1 MLKIKCTHIQQQ
13 SICQVFKARNVCF
26 SFYVL
31 YSPSYVWSL
40 TVVYP
45 NNLQWG
51 GLATLSYLLPIANDQ
66 SWKDYRWKHWELT
79 PWWSV
84 WNVSILRDSNKYMVT
99 CLSENN
105 IFSLFYDLVTVK
117 VFWLL
122 NLLWVAVLIVF
133 LRSLTLL
140 IWSKSLCYVH

>member
-26 SFYVL
+26 SFSVL

-79 PWWSV
+79 PWWSA
-84 WNVSILRDSNKYMVT
+84 WNGSILQNSNKYVVT
-99 CLSENN
+99 CLRENN
-105 IFSLFYDLVTVK
+105 IFYHSMISLQAKQNNSTYFAKLAITCC
-117 VFWLL
+117 FNCLS
-122 NLLWVAVLIVF
+122 VL
-133 LRSLTLL
+133 SDPAHM
-140 IWSKSLCYVH
+140 K

>member
-79 PWWSV
+79 HWWKV
-84 WNVSILRDSNKYMVT
+84 WNAPILRNSNEYVVT
-99 CLSENN
+99 CLRENN
-105 IFSLFYDLVTVK
+105 IFYHSMISLQWKQNNSTYFAKLAVT
-117 VFWLL
+117 FCF
-122 NLLWVAVLIVF
+122 NRPSVL
-133 LRSLTLL
+133 SDP
-140 IWSKSLCYVH
+140 VHMK